1 MRLFVNLYRWHS
13 KDESL
18 VVLHSIA
25 TCLSQH
31 RVSRDITELFLP
43 PTCTD
48 RDIEFTVDIHR
59 MTDHI

>member
-13 KDESL
+13 TDESL
-18 VVLHSIA
+18 VVLHSII
-25 TCLSQH
+25 THLLQH
-31 RVSRDITELFLP
+31 RVFRDITELFLP

-48 RDIEFTVDIHR
+48 RDIEFTVDIQC